1 MGSNTPKRNR
11 NDQTTAE
18 RTLIG
23 GLVKHAT
30 EIPSMVISGSFM
42 TNKDLVATVQTRVD
56 SAQAVLS
63 TRASWLTA
71 VQAERDERA
80 GTKTYVSGL
89 RQALLVAFGNQVD
102 TLADFGLTA
111 RALHVR
117 TPEERLAVAAKG
129 AATRAARHTM
139 GARQKKAIHG
149 SVAAKLVVTPETPP
163 SGSTPVASPEPVG
176 NAPAGVT
183 PVTPHTP

>member
-30 EIPSMVISGSFM
+30 KIPSMVISSSFM
-42 TNKDLVATVQTRVD
+42 TNNDLVATVQARVD
-56 SAQAVLS
+56 STQAVQS
-63 TRASWLTA
+63 ARASWLTA
-71 VQAERDERA
+71 VQADRDERA
-80 GTKTYVSGL
+80 RTKTYVSGL
-89 RQALLVAFGNQVD
+89 RQALLVAFGDRVD

-111 RALHVR
+111 RTLHVR
-117 TPEERLAVAAKG
+117 TPEEKLAVAAKS

-139 GARQKKAIHG
+139 GSRQRAAIKG
-149 SVAAKLVVTPETPP
+149 TVAPTLPPVDLDET
-163 SGSTPVASPEPVG
+163 
-176 NAPAGVT
+176 
-183 PVTPHTP
+183 